1 MEGITPF
8 PLGKVAVLDLFTDRE
23 QQRKRLEA
31 NIRNHVS
38 TVLVS
43 PRRWGKSS
51 LVRQVALD
59 MKRDKKVRFCF
70 IDLFKTR
77 TEEEFYAHF
86 AKQVVEAASTKMEDR
101 LADIKQFLKQ
111 LVPFVQVGIDPNSEI
126 KFTAQWKELERSRD
140 DILDL
145 PEQLSKAKG
154 ITLVVC
160 LDEFQSIDRFSD
172 PLSFQQRLRANW
184 QHHQRAVYCLYGS
197 RRHLMMEI
205 FTGYDR
211 PFYRF
216 GDLMLLDKI
225 EHHYWVSYIPERFI
239 AGGKRISTALA
250 DDIATRMGNHPYG
263 VQQLAYSTF
272 LLSKKQCKAADIDQ
286 AMEHLL
292 DHHAMLYQRIV
303 EEFTL
308 PQLGFLK
315 AVLSGET
322 KMSSKEVV
330 DRYGLGTS
338 GNVGRI
344 RDAMRAKDILDF
356 EGPETEWLDPL
367 FRIWMQQ
374 RYWSPGELGEAP
386 R

>member
-1 MEGITPF
+1 MEDITPF
-8 PLGKVAVLDLFTDRE
+8 PLGKVAVLHQFTDRE

-51 LVRQVALD
+51 LVRQVAED

-77 TEEEFYAHF
+77 TEEEFYVHF
-86 AKQVVEAASTKMEDR
+86 AMQVVEAASSKAEDR
-101 LADIKQFLKQ
+101 LADIKAFLKQ
-111 LVPFVQVGIDPNSEI
+111 LAPFVQVGIDPTSEI

-140 DILDL
+140 DILNL
-145 PEQLSKAKG
+145 PEKLSKAKG

-160 LDEFQSIDRFSD
+160 IDEFQSIDRFSD
-172 PLSFQQRLRANW
+172 PLSFQQQLRANW
-184 QHHQRAVYCLYGS
+184 QYHQQAVYCLYGS

-216 GDLMLLDKI
+216 GDLILLGKI
-225 EHHYWVSYIPERFI
+225 EHHYWVSYIPERFTV
-239 AGGKRISTALA
+239 GGKRISAELA
-250 DDIATRMGNHPYG
+250 DDIASRMGDHPYG

-272 LLSKKQCKAADIDQ
+272 LLSKKQCKEADIDQ

-303 EEFTL
+303 EELTL

-315 AVLSGET
+315 ALLAGET
-322 KMSSKEVV
+322 QMSAKEVV
-330 DRYGLGTS
+330 NRYGLGTS

-356 EGPETEWLDPL
+356 EGKEVEWLDPL
-367 FRIWMQQ
+367 FRIWMGQ
-374 RYWSPGELGEAP
+374 RYWTPAELAEGH

>member
-1 MEGITPF
+1 MEDITPF
-8 PLGKVAVLDLFTDRE
+8 PLGKVAVQDLFTDRE
-23 QQRKRLEA
+23 LQRKRLEA

-51 LVRQVALD
+51 LVRQVAQD

-70 IDLFKTR
+70 IDLFKVR
-77 TEEEFYAHF
+77 TEEEFYTHF
-86 AKQVVEAASTKMEDR
+86 AKQVVEAASSKMEDR
-101 LADIKQFLKQ
+101 LADIQVFLKQ
-111 LVPFVQVGIDPNSEI
+111 LVPFVQVGIDPASEI
-126 KFTAQWKELERSRD
+126 KITAQWKELERSRE

-145 PEQLSKAKG
+145 PEKLSKAKG

-225 EHHYWVSYIPERFI
+225 ERRYWVSYIPERFVV
-239 AGGKRISTALA
+239 GGKRISAALA
-250 DDIATRMGNHPYG
+250 DHIAARMGDHPYG

-272 LLSKKQCKAADIDQ
+272 LLSGKQCKQADIDQ

-292 DHHAMLYQRIV
+292 DHHTMLYQRIV

-315 AVLSGET
+315 ALLSGET
-322 KMSSKEVV
+322 RMSAKETVQ
-330 DRYGLGTS
+330 RYGLGTS

-356 EGPETEWLDPL
+356 EGQEVEWLDPL

-374 RYWSPGELGEAP
+374 RYWSPAELAGTK
-386 R
+386 